1 MSRYQRL
8 RAKNAR
14 RASAGR
20 VAVADDADRSGSA
33 ARAAQLAVQAPH
45 LMRQED
51 VETLQATAGNKA
63 VQRALSWEGADW
75 SQTKY
80 LDASTGGGGGV
91 LFAGEKGPEVVVK
104 PGEDM
109 PAEGALASFLIN
121 RVGAAGGTG
130 FGLAPGYRIP
140 GKAEKQQIKKAFTP
154 LVGKP
159 GQKQRVADLVAKL
172 EEAGVVIQDMGQGKE
187 LKEVIKSVP
196 KHTKKKLFGGGT
208 RKLRKNSPMRIFT
221 DARAIHALGSVTAVD
236 LFTGNRDRLFQFN
249 WENMM
254 VSPYSLT
261 MIDNIW
267 MGTDMSRFQTA
278 PVTLRD
284 GTKTVIKA
292 DDALALWKTDRE
304 VGQLAAGDYAKI
316 AATMF
321 DRIHD
326 EGSRKMQRRVDQ
338 VGFRQAMQA
347 NKQLF
352 LNSFSD
358 GLQSGKEQLLISL
371 GHLRYT
377 DFHNMVQ
384 GVGVAEFRRMVN
396 ARRNF
401 LMGKG

>member
-1 MSRYQRL
+1 
-8 RAKNAR
+8 
-14 RASAGR
+14 
-20 VAVADDADRSGSA
+20 
-33 ARAAQLAVQAPH
+33 
-45 LMRQED
+45 MREED
-51 VETLQATAGNKA
+51 VQTLQATAGNKA
-63 VQRALSWEGADW
+63 VQRALSWDQADW

-80 LDASTGGGGGV
+80 LDASSGGGGGV

-104 PGEDM
+104 PGEEM
-109 PAEGALASFLIN
+109 PAEGALAAFLIN
-121 RVGAAGGTG
+121 KVAAAGGTG

-154 LVGKP
+154 LVGKA
-159 GQKQRVADLVAKL
+159 GQKPRVADLVAKL
-172 EEAGVVIQDMGQGKE
+172 DDAGVVVQDIAQGKE

-196 KHTKKKLFGGGT
+196 KHTKKKLFGGGA

-254 VSPYSLT
+254 VSPYSLS

-267 MGTDMSRFQTA
+267 MGTDMSRFRTQTI
-278 PVTLRD
+278 TLRD
-284 GTKTVIKA
+284 GSKTVIKA
-292 DDALALWKTDRE
+292 DDALATWKGDRE
-304 VGQLAAGDYAKI
+304 VGQLAAGAYDKI
-316 AATMF
+316 AETMF

-338 VGFRQAMQA
+338 QGFRQAMNA
-347 NKQLF
+347 SKPLF
-352 LNSFSD
+352 LSSFSE

-371 GHLRYT
+371 GRLRYT

-384 GVGVAEFRRMVN
+384 GVGVAEFRRMVD
-396 ARRNF
+396 ARRDF